1 MSKSTQH
8 DRQAVEKTEQQARQ
22 AFQPHDHAACIA
34 QTVAA
39 AEEKCQLERSRLT
52 ETRRKVLDLL
62 LEEHRPMGAY
72 AILEKLRNRGQ
83 RAQPPVAYRA
93 LDFLIENGLAHR
105 IESLNAYVACSDP
118 SSCNAPTFFIC
129 QQCDRIA
136 ETHLTKAQSAL
147 QEASDELGFVV
158 EKVLREASGTCSLC
172 REAA

>member
-1 MSKSTQH
+1 MSKSIQPNL
-8 DRQAVEKTEQQARQ
+8 QALETTEQQARQ

-105 IESLNAYVACSDP
+105 IESLNSYVACSDP
-118 SSCNAPTFFIC
+118 TRCSAPTFFIC
-129 QQCDRIA
+129 QQCARIA
-136 ETHLTKAQSAL
+136 ETHSTEAQSA
-147 QEASDELGFVV
+147 QQKAAEGMGFVV
-158 EKVLREASGTCSLC
+158 EKTLREATGTCSLC